1 MDRVLEDMLRMYV
14 MNKPGKWEDYI
25 HLIEFAYNNNN
36 QESLKMSP
44 FEVLYGRRCKVP
56 LILGNL
62 KDILALWL
70 DMLAQIEEMVRQIK
84 QNLKTTQDRHKNYVD

>member
-1 MDRVLEDMLRMYV
+1 MLRMYV

-25 HLIEFAYNNNN
+25 HLVEFAYNNNN
-36 QESLKMSP
+36 QASLKMSP

-62 KDILALWL
+62 EDILALWQ
-70 DMLAQIEEMVRQIK
+70 DMLAQIEEMVHQIK
-84 QNLKTTQDRHKNYVD
+84 QNFKTAQDRKKSYTYKKRTTK